1 MTERTQLGT
10 RILKESK
17 ALLAQM
23 AADDL
28 RSFREELEW
37 LIREE
42 HNRRNAPANT
52 LVDRRVGYHDVDEF
66 YLEKEPE

>member
-42 HNRRNAPANT
+42 VHRRRTCTAAK
-52 LVDRRVGYHDVDEF
+52 LVDTRV
-66 YLEKEPE
+66 EKETG